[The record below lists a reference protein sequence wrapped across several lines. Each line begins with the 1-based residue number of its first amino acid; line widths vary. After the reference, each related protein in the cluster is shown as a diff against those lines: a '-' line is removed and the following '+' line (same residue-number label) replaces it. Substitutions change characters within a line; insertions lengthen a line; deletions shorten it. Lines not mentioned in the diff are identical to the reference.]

1 MLISTYVTYKNF
13 CFSHLFEFKKDGFSD
28 IYFSCLIVRFK
39 HKINIYLFLA
49 VASQTEDSIF
59 YQSIALKEKVA
70 GDFNGLEKK
79 LALQQVPFVEKNRQ
93 RKKVYNS
100 AIDSLQNIC

>member
-1 MLISTYVTYKNF
+1 MGSQTY
-13 CFSHLFEFKKDGFSD
+13 
-28 IYFSCLIVRFK
+28 ISCLFVRFK

-59 YQSIALKEKVA
+59 YQLIALKEKVA

-100 AIDSLQNIC
+100 AIDSLQNIS